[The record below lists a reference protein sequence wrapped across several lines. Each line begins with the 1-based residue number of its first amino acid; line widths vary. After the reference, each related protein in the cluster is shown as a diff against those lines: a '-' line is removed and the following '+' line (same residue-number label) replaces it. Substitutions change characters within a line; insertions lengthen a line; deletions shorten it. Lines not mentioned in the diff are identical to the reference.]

1 MWIKKQQQKTNK
13 HPLPNKLNP
22 QQNKQ
27 TTTKEHTLNELIKSK
42 HLPLAKSKTKSQAN
56 RTPDLKTFEE
66 FFAVCS
72 LSYCSFYFL
81 IMFAVLTISVPDEFE
96 EEFILIFLIYFLKV
110 SQISFHIVLCFESA
124 RTFNIIELLEAWLSI
139 SSSFL

>member
-1 MWIKKQQQKTNK
+1 
-13 HPLPNKLNP
+13 
-22 QQNKQ
+22 
-27 TTTKEHTLNELIKSK
+27 
-42 HLPLAKSKTKSQAN
+42 
-56 RTPDLKTFEE
+56 
-66 FFAVCS
+66 
-72 LSYCSFYFL
+72 
-81 IMFAVLTISVPDEFE
+81 MFPVLTISVPDEFE